1 MPRDHKG
8 GLKNGFGDTYCEEDI
23 NSNDDCFGRL
33 EWHLDAKDKKEDQIS
48 WTDQSNKDQRLT
60 GAVASARTAE
70 TV

>member
-8 GLKNGFGDTYCEEDI
+8 RLENGLGDTYCEEDI

-33 EWHLDAKDKKEDQIS
+33 EWHLEAKDKKEDQIS
-48 WTDQSNKDQRLT
+48 WADQRLT
-60 GAVASARTAE
+60 AAVASARTAE